1 MLKCVYDRV
10 WNVWLYALVWICV
23 WGIWPGRAL
32 AIDDNPWG
40 HTLPPGLSELLENLH
55 QKYGPDTIALL
66 GRLLDTATRS
76 GGLQTASVEVTGTE
90 TREDHTF
97 LTFQVE
103 TGLIL
108 NSRLLSQ
115 TDQLGVLWTKII
127 ARAFAAFNALEF
139 PTDGVLISLRY
150 HYKSYTNREELYE
163 GIDQPGT
170 EGKAKFYFP
179 EESLQAFL
187 KDEIS
192 AQELLAQATVLAN
205 DLPVILLLPAA
216 RTAR

>member
-1 MLKCVYDRV
+1 MILII
-10 WNVWLYALVWICV
+10 L
-23 WGIWPGRAL
+23 PGRAL

-40 HTLPPGLSELLENLH
+40 RTLQPGLSELLEDLH

-76 GGLQTASVEVTGTE
+76 GGLRTASVEVTGTE
-90 TREDHTF
+90 TREDQTF

-127 ARAFAAFNALEF
+127 AQAFAAFNALQF

-150 HYKSYTNREELYE
+150 HHKSYTTREELHK
-163 GIDQPGT
+163 GIDEPGT
-170 EGKAKFYFP
+170 EGEAKFYFP
-179 EESLQAFL
+179 GESLQTFL
-187 KDEIS
+187 KDELS
-192 AQELLAQATVLAN
+192 AQELLTQATVLAN
-205 DLPVILLLPAA
+205 DSPVTLLLPASPA
-216 RTAR
+216 AS